1 MIAVR
6 NGYGASGTR
15 VPAPQNLGER
25 HPHGSGFFGTRCL
38 EVGAAIC
45 CDLLTGPVL
54 DLVGGPDI
62 LELSGTRNSE
72 SVGDPGLGS
81 FKEPGLWRFFGT
93 RFIGGCEELDVA
105 TF

>member
-1 MIAVR
+1 M
-6 NGYGASGTR
+6 
-15 VPAPQNLGER
+15 
-25 HPHGSGFFGTRCL
+25 
-38 EVGAAIC
+38 
-45 CDLLTGPVL
+45 L
-54 DLVGGPDI
+54 DMVGGPDI

-81 FKEPGLWRFFGT
+81 FKEPGLWHFFGT